1 MFPTC
6 FYYPVWDNAGIENH
20 RHSEKTNLCL
30 NVFHNRCN
38 CSLKMIKMKKSIY
51 HLTLIALIVGLVFTS
66 CVSGKKF
73 TASEARADKLQK
85 ENAIIHNQ
93 LNESKMQSM
102 KLKDEMASLQ
112 KEKDTFQKEYNSL
125 QNDLMLLSAESN
137 MTIRDQAGR
146 LKELQD
152 IIQSQNDKTT
162 SLKNSISKALLNYK
176 TDELNVYQQDG
187 KVYVSL
193 EEKLLF
199 KSGSDVVDP
208 KGKEALKSLANV
220 LNSTSDF
227 TVDIEGHTD
236 DVPIKTQRFKDNW
249 DLSTARAS
257 SIVRIL
263 TKDYGFDAA
272 RITASGKGEFHP
284 VNLNT
289 SVEGRA
295 GNRRTEIILSPNLQE
310 IYKLLY
316 Q

>member
-1 MFPTC
+1 
-6 FYYPVWDNAGIENH
+6 
-20 RHSEKTNLCL
+20 
-30 NVFHNRCN
+30 
-38 CSLKMIKMKKSIY
+38 MKKSIF
-51 HLTLIALIVGLVFTS
+51 HLIFSVLIIGLVFTS

-73 TASEARADKLQK
+73 SASEARADKLQK
-85 ENAIIHNQ
+85 ENTTTLNQ
-93 LNESKMQSM
+93 LNESKLQEM
-102 KLKDEMASLQ
+102 KLKDEYAYLQ
-112 KEKDTFQKEYNSL
+112 KEKDAVQKEYTSI
-125 QNDLMLLSAESN
+125 QNDLMLLSSESK
-137 MTIRDQAGR
+137 MTIREQAAR

-152 IIQSQNDKTT
+152 IIESQNDKTT

-176 TDELNVYQQDG
+176 TDELNVYQRDG

-220 LNSTSDF
+220 LNSTNDF

-263 TKDYGFDAA
+263 TKEYGFDEA

-289 SVEGRA
+289 SVAGRA
-295 GNRRTEIILSPNLQE
+295 GNRRTEIILSPDLQE